1 METFGNVFGGLLP
14 IKDAGE
20 RGHAS
25 PPCPHPHMF
34 SRVHEMGVL
43 TSSTPIAPLV
53 VCYLCSNVDETGGKV
68 MAWVMEDV
76 LRIVSP
82 RLHESAVQHG
92 FSALD
97 VVERRLVPPMP
108 SPRCHWVELQKRAV
122 VILAMLDSPPF
133 CGDNP
138 G

>member
-1 METFGNVFGGLLP
+1 
-14 IKDAGE
+14 
-20 RGHAS
+20 
-25 PPCPHPHMF
+25 MF

-43 TSSTPIAPLV
+43 MSSTPITPLV
-53 VCYLCSNVDETGGKV
+53 VCYLCSYVDEAGGKV

-97 VVERRLVPPMP
+97 GVERRLVPPTP

-122 VILAMLDSPPF
+122 VILSTLDSQPF
-133 CGDNP
+133 VGVNP